1 MLYINHYLLRKMI
14 LENTKL
20 ILKNLHEDTSRY
32 DTFIINGAIGD
43 FLLIDSFLNDEIR
56 SKINKIYIWNPF
68 HPLNPKAD
76 LIKKMIIENNH
87 YNDKI
92 EIKTFSYPFDTGFNP
107 ENDIKFCDD
116 LNWQRSIII
125 DIIIGHSLN
134 KNKIFI
140 QHDLFLD
147 ATKDIE
153 SLDYHKDILK
163 KINKNSTYWNEDL
176 CGPELKEKYPFMKGK
191 YCVVIPFTCEY
202 RCFNDHDI
210 NETLNI
216 LSKSLKMKGVVL
228 SDNHININHNN
239 IINLTTKTTIN
250 ESIEIVKKANAF
262 IGVDSF
268 LSIIATEFINKL
280 KIIIKTENYGLN
292 HHFFYKNIK
301 NIDNIIYNAVD
312 YNKFCLNVKNNLI

>member
-1 MLYINHYLLRKMI
+1 MI

-20 ILKNLHEDTSRY
+20 ILKTLHEDTDRY
-32 DTFIINGAIGD
+32 DTFFINGAIGD
-43 FLLIDSFLNDEIR
+43 FLLIDSFLNDKIR

-76 LIKKMIIENNH
+76 LIKNMIIENKH

-92 EIKTFSYPFDTGFNP
+92 EIKTFSYPFDTCFNP

-116 LNWQRSIII
+116 LDWLRSIIN
-125 DIIIGHSLN
+125 DIIYSNSLD

-147 ATKDIE
+147 ANKDIE
-153 SLDYHKDILK
+153 SLNYHKDILK
-163 KINKNSTYWNEDL
+163 KINRNSTYWNKDL
-176 CGPELKEKYPFMKGK
+176 CGPELKEKYPFMKKK
-191 YCVVIPFTCEY
+191 YCVIIPFTCEY
-202 RCFNDHDI
+202 RRFNDHDI

-216 LSKSLKMKGVVL
+216 LSKLLKMKGVIL
-228 SDNHININHNN
+228 SHNYININHDN

-292 HHFFYKNIK
+292 HKFFYNNID
-301 NIDNIIYNAVD
+301 NIDNIIYNDVN

>member
-1 MLYINHYLLRKMI
+1 MLYIRLYILRKMI

-20 ILKNLHEDTSRY
+20 ILKNLHEDTDRY
-32 DTFIINGAIGD
+32 DTFFINGAIGD
-43 FLLIDSFLNDEIR
+43 FLLIDSFLNNEIR
-56 SKINKIYIWNPF
+56 SKIKKIYIWNPF

-76 LIKKMIIENNH
+76 LIKNMIIENNH
-87 YNDKI
+87 YSDKI
-92 EIKTFSYPFDTGFNP
+92 EIKTFSYPFDTGINP
-107 ENDIKFCDD
+107 ENEINFYND
-116 LNWQRSIII
+116 LDWQRSIIT
-125 DIIIGHSLN
+125 DIIYNHSLD

-147 ATKDIE
+147 ANQDME
-153 SLDYHKDILK
+153 SLNYHKDILK
-163 KINKNSTYWNEDL
+163 KINKNSTYWDKDL
-176 CGPELKEKYPFMKGK
+176 CGPELKQKYPFMKEK
-191 YCVVIPFTCEY
+191 YCVVIPFTCQY
-202 RCFNDHDI
+202 RCFNDSDT

-228 SDNHININHNN
+228 SDNYINMHHNN

-280 KIIIKTENYGLN
+280 KIIIKTQNYGLN
-292 HHFFYKNIK
+292 HHFFYNNIK
-301 NIDNIIYNAVD
+301 NINDIIYNDVN